1 MKKSLKVLCFVLL
14 AIVALLIIAAIVI
27 SLFGDDDLKNNIESE
42 GTKALNVGTWIF
54 NKIVDFIIFCGRPV
68 WNAYIKIFYKVGP
81 MFVTGLWYEVVVK
94 VAGVLGLLILVTGIF
109 RFVVTQSRDDAT
121 GSTPSIV
128 YLVGF
133 IWLLFCAI
141 VVALLVGA
149 FVVFGGGTSGTPDP
163 NLSDP
168 NSATFKA
175 IDKRTDGVA
184 STVSMAVKAVNDAP
198 RFTSTPV
205 MTATV
210 GALYTYDVDATD
222 PYAEDTL
229 DYSLTI
235 KPTGMTKDTA
245 TGLIQWTPTSEQAG
259 ANDVVVKVAD
269 NRSVPASEIQSFTI
283 TASLPSTPVITAF
296 IIADDSEQKVKKILL
311 LADKSDV
318 VQTSDDSRGE
328 IDSGLYTSYD
338 FSDVSIP
345 AGSEIASVIV
355 YVEHF
360 EQEGFPDGKLQWN
373 AGTGWPSKPMVWTS
387 INAPVHEEELNE
399 ATDLWDVTSFVD
411 TPEKVN
417 SFQLQVKNNNDIAK
431 RKTLVDYI
439 YVVVEWY

>member
-1 MKKSLKVLCFVLL
+1 MKKSLKVLCFVLP

-27 SLFGDDDLKNNIESE
+27 SLFADDDMKNTIESA
-42 GTKALNVGTWIF
+42 GTKASNISAVFF

-68 WNAYIKIFYKVGP
+68 WNAYIKIIYKVGP
-81 MFVTGLWYEVVVK
+81 LFVTGVWYEVVVK
-94 VAGVLGLLILVTGIF
+94 VAGVLGLLILGIGIF
-109 RFVVTQSRDDAT
+109 RFAVTQSRDDAT
-121 GSTPSIV
+121 GTAPGIV
-128 YLVGF
+128 YLVGL

-141 VVALLVGA
+141 VVASLVGA

-168 NSATFKA
+168 NSSSFKA
-175 IDKRTDGVA
+175 IDKRTEGA
-184 STVSMAVKAVNDAP
+184 AATVSMAVKVVNNAP
-198 RFTSTPV
+198 TFTSTPV
-205 MTATV
+205 TTAIMGV
-210 GALYTYDVDATD
+210 LYTYDVNATD
-222 PYAEDTL
+222 PDTRDTL
-229 DYSLTI
+229 AYSLTI
-235 KPTGMTKDTA
+235 KPTGMTIDTA

-269 NRSVPASEIQSFTI
+269 NRSVPAPEIQSFTI
-283 TASLPSTPVITAF
+283 TIDLPSAPATTALN
-296 IIADDSEQKVKKILL
+296 IADDSEQKVKKILL

-345 AGSEIASVIV
+345 AGAEIASVIV

-373 AGTGWPSKPMVWTS
+373 AGTGWPSNPVVWAS
-387 INAPVHEEELNE
+387 MNAPVHEGELNE

-417 SFQLQVKNNNDIAK
+417 SLQLQVKNNDDIAK
-431 RKTLVDYI
+431 RKT
-439 YVVVEWY
+439 